1 METAH
6 ACLKKINIPNEFVTN
21 PFSRESVVKIKGSNS
36 DSASDSSGSSTSDKE
51 GAASVSRRH
60 LDFSTPSKQPSRL
73 GGTYPFGLKSLQTE
87 PVKPS
92 KRVRKTAPSNSSV
105 WEKYKF

>member
-1 METAH
+1 M
-6 ACLKKINIPNEFVTN
+6 CLKKINIPNEFVTN
-21 PFSRESVVKIKGSNS
+21 PFSREYVVKIKGSN
-36 DSASDSSGSSTSDKE
+36 SASDSSGSSTSDKE

-73 GGTYPFGLKSLQTE
+73 GDTYPFGLKSLQTE

-92 KRVRKTAPSNSSV
+92 KS
-105 WEKYKF
+105 